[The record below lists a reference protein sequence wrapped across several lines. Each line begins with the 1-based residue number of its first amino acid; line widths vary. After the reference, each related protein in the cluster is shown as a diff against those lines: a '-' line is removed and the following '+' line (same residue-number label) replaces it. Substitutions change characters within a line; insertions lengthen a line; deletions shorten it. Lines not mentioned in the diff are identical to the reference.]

1 MRWIRNSLQIIG
13 TLGIIGSIIYY
24 LIYKEELALLII
36 PIGLFMIILSFFIKA
51 DIITDKEKSRGI
63 IWKDRKRNRLGLPY
77 TFTIYLLDSE
87 ILHLRRGLFT
97 TTDDEVK
104 LYRILDLKLK
114 RNLFQKTLK
123 LGTIYIDSSDSSMK
137 EFKLSNIKS
146 SQSVKSMLSKLV
158 DENRMKYKVFSM
170 EQVQGSD
177 NLEDI
182 DNNGIPDVFEIGD

>member
-1 MRWIRNSLQIIG
+1 MRWVRNSLQIIG

-24 LIYKEELALLII
+24 VVYKEELALLII
-36 PIGLFMIILSFFIKA
+36 PIGLFMIILSFFIRA
-51 DIITDKEKSRGI
+51 DMITEKEKSRGI

-114 RNLFQKTLK
+114 RNIFQKILK

-177 NLEDI
+177 LEDM
-182 DNNGIPDVFEIGD
+182 DNNGIPDVFEISD

>member
-36 PIGLFMIILSFFIKA
+36 PIGLFMIIMSFFIKA

-114 RNLFQKTLK
+114 RNLFQKILK